1 MTDTLID
8 QPTTATGPR
17 RAGGFAH
24 LLRHLGE
31 MVLAMIAGMLLLDP
45 VWSLVVDPLGLTT
58 ALDRPDVAALVMATN
73 MTIGMTVW
81 MRHRRHSA
89 AACAEMAAAMYVPF
103 LVLLAPYWAGL
114 LGG

>member
-1 MTDTLID
+1 
-8 QPTTATGPR
+8 
-17 RAGGFAH
+17 
-24 LLRHLGE
+24 
-31 MVLAMIAGMLLLDP
+31 
-45 VWSLVVDPLGLTT
+45 
-58 ALDRPDVAALVMATN
+58 MATN

-114 LGG
+114 LGGDAMLLGGHLLMLPAMVLVALRYRHHRPTSAPRRARPAATLVRRWPTALALLMTVD